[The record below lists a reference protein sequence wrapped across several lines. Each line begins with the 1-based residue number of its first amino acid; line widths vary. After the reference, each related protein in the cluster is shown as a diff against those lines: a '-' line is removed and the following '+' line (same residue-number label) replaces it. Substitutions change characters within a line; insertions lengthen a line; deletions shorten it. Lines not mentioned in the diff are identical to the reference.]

1 MQLSALSLFTAVLGA
16 SLIPQALSWGVVG
29 HEVIATIAQMHL
41 HPSVLPKLCTI
52 LNADAPD
59 YDGSCHLAPVAA
71 WADQARR
78 QPKYRST
85 GPLHY
90 IGATDDYPS
99 SSCAFPGPRGWEG
112 KPNINV
118 LSGIRNVTT
127 VLQDYQARQ
136 GAGASTADVE
146 NYVQDALKFLIHF
159 LGDMHQPLHLTG
171 RDRGGNG
178 DKVSF
183 DGRVT
188 NLHSLWDTLLIA
200 QRLRTLPSNYT
211 RPLPLPDVENHLRG
225 TIYDPYI
232 RRLVWEGILG
242 KYDAELSSWLTCPAS
257 ERLRVLPLPR
267 WQRIMLWLIGGETRD
282 GGLNVDDEIVCP
294 YHWAQPI
301 HALNCDIV
309 WPTELDLQTYDSHSY
324 ADTERDGHVCG
335 EGDLPEFEES
345 ESYMRKNPYIELD
358 TPEYA
363 GRIRDEWIVEK
374 LMAQGGIRLAAV
386 LNWLFTDA
394 TDSETGS
401 HMIRKL

>member
-1 MQLSALSLFTAVLGA
+1 MRLSTLSSSLFTVAA
-16 SLIPQALSWGVVG
+16 LIPQALSWGVVG
-29 HEVIATIAQMHL
+29 HEVVATVAQMHL
-41 HPSVLPKLCTI
+41 HPSVLPKLCAI
-52 LNADAPD
+52 LESDASN
-59 YDGSCHLAPVAA
+59 YDRSCHLATVAA

-78 QPKYRST
+78 EPRYRWT

-90 IGATDDYPS
+90 IGAKDDYPS
-99 SSCAFPGPRGWEG
+99 TSCAFPGSGGWEG
-112 KPNINV
+112 RSHINV

-127 VLQDYQARQ
+127 VLQDYQGDVA
-136 GAGASTADVE
+136 TADVDE
-146 NYVQDALKFLIHF
+146 YVQDALKFLIHF

-200 QRLRTLPSNYT
+200 QQLRTLHRNYT
-211 RPLPLPDVENHLRG
+211 RPLPLPDVENNLRG

-242 KYDAELSSWLTCPAS
+242 KYEHELSSWLTCPTTD
-257 ERLRVLPLPR
+257 RLHVLPLPR
-267 WQRIMLWLIGGETRD
+267 WQRVLLWLFGSKSKD
-282 GGLNVDDEIVCP
+282 GGLDADDEILCP

-301 HALNCDIV
+301 HALNCEIV
-309 WPTELDLQTYDSHSY
+309 WPTELDQPLYNRISY
-324 ADTERDGHVCG
+324 TGHVS
-335 EGDLPEFEES
+335 EEIS
-345 ESYMRKNPYIELD
+345 VVGVDNLGSFTRRKNPYLELD

-374 LMAQGGIRLAAV
+374 LLTQGGIRLAAV
-386 LNWLFTDA
+386 LNWLFADS
-394 TDSETGS
+394 TDSRSGNLL
-401 HMIRKL
+401 IRKL